1 MSQPSSLSSG
11 RRRIVR
17 RGLPAVLALPVLLL
31 AGCGDDGAVDTTT
44 PPADATPDTELTITV
59 DLGDDNAPTV
69 STVTCGDD
77 AALAGDPTP
86 VDAARICEILR
97 LDGVRTLLREGNAA
111 DACTME
117 YGGPETARIE
127 GRLDG
132 QPVATT
138 VDRTDGCGI
147 GDWAA
152 LEGILP
158 AAP

>member
-1 MSQPSSLSSG
+1 MSDPSSV
-11 RRRIVR
+11 RRRFVER
-17 RGLPAVLALPVLLL
+17 AVPLCLALPLLLL

-44 PPADATPDTELTITV
+44 PPADATPDTELTVTI
-59 DLGDDNAPTV
+59 DLGDGTAPTV
-69 STVTCGDD
+69 STVRCGDD
-77 AALAGDPTP
+77 AALTGDPAP
-86 VDAARICEILR
+86 VDAATICEILR
-97 LDGVRTLLREGNAA
+97 LDGVRRLLREGNPA

-132 QPVATT
+132 EPVATT

-152 LEGILP
+152 LEGLLP
-158 AAP
+158 VAP